1 MKLTIVLTAT
11 ALMFAAVL
19 PASAQ
24 QSPGAAPA
32 KAEAGAPSLADAE
45 VRRIDKDAGK
55 ITLKH
60 GPIKSLDMPPMT
72 MVFQVQDKALL
83 DKVKAGDKVKFTAIQ
98 SAGGAYTVTS
108 IEPTK

>member
-1 MKLTIVLTAT
+1 MKVAALTASLAVALSMPMAVT
-11 ALMFAAVL
+11 AQ
-19 PASAQ
+19 P
-24 QSPGAAPA
+24 APA
-32 KAEAGAPSLADAE
+32 KAEAATPTLADAE

-98 SAGGAYTVTS
+98 SQGGAYTVTS
-108 IEPTK
+108 IQPAQ

>member
-1 MKLTIVLTAT
+1 MKVAALIASLAVGLSMPMAVTAQ
-11 ALMFAAVL
+11 
-19 PASAQ
+19 P
-24 QSPGAAPA
+24 APA
-32 KAEAGAPSLADAE
+32 KAEAATPTLADAE

-98 SAGGAYTVTS
+98 SQGGAYTVTS
-108 IEPTK
+108 IEPAK

>member
-1 MKLTIVLTAT
+1 MTFPTLIAAT
-11 ALMFAAVL
+11 ALALCVAMPAV
-19 PASAQ
+19 AQ
-24 QSPGAAPA
+24 HNHGAAPA

-108 IEPTK
+108 IEPAK